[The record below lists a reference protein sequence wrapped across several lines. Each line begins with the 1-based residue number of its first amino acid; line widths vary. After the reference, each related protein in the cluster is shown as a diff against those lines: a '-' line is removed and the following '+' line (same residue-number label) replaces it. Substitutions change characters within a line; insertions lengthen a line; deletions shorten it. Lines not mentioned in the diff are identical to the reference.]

1 MVSRFSAKKEIYF
14 PTKILKPEDRSWCKH
29 FPPPSLQKSVLKTV
43 QWNVIIIII
52 YILYDYYHCCCC
64 CRGLNLLS
72 GLHVLQ
78 PYISSLLQSATAFL
92 LQSSTSVITKCD
104 NFITKSD
111 RTHVRLALWARFL
124 LSKPPSCP
132 SLNSLHYSYGI
143 DGKNLY
149 LLARTDNFGN
159 LGSKR
164 QRYNRKNNWNN
175 NKNLYFPWF
184 SFFTEIHRLA
194 GSLFYSWLVIC
205 RVFCYVQVEFLIRFR

>member
-1 MVSRFSAKKEIYF
+1 MSSDHTFQV
-14 PTKILKPEDRSWCKH
+14 
-29 FPPPSLQKSVLKTV
+29 
-43 QWNVIIIII
+43 
-52 YILYDYYHCCCC
+52 YYKV
-64 CRGLNLLS
+64 RQLFYYK
-72 GLHVLQ
+72 VRQ
-78 PYISSLLQSATAFL
+78 VLLQSATC
-92 LQSSTSVITKCD
+92 ITKCD

-132 SLNSLHYSYGI
+132 SLNSLHYAYGI

-164 QRYNRKNNWNN
+164 QRYNRRNNWNN

-184 SFFTEIHRLA
+184 SFFTEIHGPA